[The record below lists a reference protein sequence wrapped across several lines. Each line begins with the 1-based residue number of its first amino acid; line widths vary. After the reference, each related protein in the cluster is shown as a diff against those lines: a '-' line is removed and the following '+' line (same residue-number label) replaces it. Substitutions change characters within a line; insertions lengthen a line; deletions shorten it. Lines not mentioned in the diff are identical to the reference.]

1 MGSVTGSS
9 TAAGVIM
16 SAETLSYQFRN
27 SQSQEEALVTYQWQ
41 ALYFESIFLHEMAE
55 ACRQAAMMV
64 STEPQQEV
72 K

>member
-1 MGSVTGSS
+1 
-9 TAAGVIM
+9 M

-55 ACRQAAMMV
+55 ACRHAAMMV
-64 STEPQQEV
+64 STEPKPEV